1 VNAGGEKSWREGRV
15 GNWERLVWN
24 QRDALLAGFGV
35 TVEVCLIAF
44 VVAIVGGI
52 ALCIARVYVAP
63 LRPIAILL
71 IEFFRDTPIFVQLM
85 WVSYVWPELFG
96 FPNSFFSAGWIALG
110 LQSSGYLAETFRTG
124 IEGVPR
130 GQREAAFSAGM
141 SPVQTFTRIVMPQVT
156 LATAPSIVN
165 QFTVIVKSSTLV
177 SVITVPDLM
186 SQSQRIVNI
195 WYEPI
200 EILTATAAIYILFVF
215 LVSMAGK
222 LLADRLRR
230 RYGLAAS

>member
-1 VNAGGEKSWREGRV
+1 M

-24 QRDALLAGFGV
+24 QRDVLLAGLAV

-44 VVAIVGGI
+44 VAAIVGGLI
-52 ALCIARVYVAP
+52 LCLARIYVAP
-63 LRPIAILL
+63 LRPLAIVL
-71 IEFFRDTPIFVQLM
+71 IEFFRDTPIYVQLI
-85 WVSYVWPELFG
+85 WVAYAWPELFG
-96 FPNSFFSAGWIALG
+96 FPNSFYTAGWLALA

-130 GQREAAFSAGM
+130 GQREAAFAVGM
-141 SPVQTFTRIVMPQVT
+141 SPLQTLARIVMPQVA
-156 LATAPSIVN
+156 LSTAPSIVN
-165 QFTVIVKSSTLV
+165 QFTVIVKSSTLI

-186 SQSQRIVNI
+186 SQSQRLVNV

-200 EILTATAAIYILFVF
+200 ESLTATAALYILFVF
-215 LVSMAGK
+215 LVSLAGK
-222 LLADRLRR
+222 LLADALRR

>member
-1 VNAGGEKSWREGRV
+1 M

-24 QRDALLAGFGV
+24 QRDALIAGFAV
-35 TVEVCLIAF
+35 TVEVCVIAF
-44 VVAIVGGI
+44 LAAIVGGLV
-52 ALCIARVYVAP
+52 LCLVRLYVAP
-63 LRPIAILL
+63 LRPIAIVL

-96 FPNSFFSAGWIALG
+96 FPGSFFSAGWIALG

-141 SPVQTFTRIVMPQVT
+141 SPAQTFSRIVMPQVV
-156 LATAPSIVN
+156 LATAPS
-165 QFTVIVKSSTLV
+165 IVKSSTLV

-186 SQSQRIVNI
+186 SQSQRLVNI

-200 EILTATAAIYILFVF
+200 EILTTTAAIYILFVF
-215 LVSMAGK
+215 LVSTAGK
-222 LLADRLRR
+222 LLADYLRR
-230 RYGLAAS
+230 RYGLAAYF

>member
-1 VNAGGEKSWREGRV
+1 M

-24 QRDALLAGFGV
+24 QRDVLLSGLAV
-35 TVEVCLIAF
+35 TIEVCIIAF
-44 VVAIVGGI
+44 LAAIVGGLI
-52 ALCIARVYVAP
+52 LCLVRLYVRP

-96 FPNSFFSAGWIALG
+96 FPNSFFAAGWLALA
-110 LQSSGYLAETFRTG
+110 LQSSGYLAETFRAG

-141 SPVQTFTRIVMPQVT
+141 SPAQTFRRIVMPQVA

-165 QFTVIVKSSTLV
+165 QFAVIVKSSTLV

-186 SQSQRIVNI
+186 SQSQRLVNI

-200 EILTATAAIYILFVF
+200 EILTATAALYILFVF
-215 LVSMAGK
+215 AVSAAGK
-222 LLADRLRR
+222 RLADHLRR
-230 RYGLAAS
+230 RYGLAAY

>member
-1 VNAGGEKSWREGRV
+1 MTMS
-15 GNWERLVWN
+15 NWERLVWN
-24 QRDALLAGFGV
+24 QRDVLLAGLGV

-44 VVAIVGGI
+44 VAAIVGGLV
-52 ALCIARVYVAP
+52 LCLVRLYVAP

-85 WVSYVWPELFG
+85 WVAYVWPELFG
-96 FPNSFFSAGWIALG
+96 FPNDFFTAGWLALG
-110 LQSSGYLAETFRTG
+110 LQSSGYLAETFRAG
-124 IEGVPR
+124 IEAVPR
-130 GQREAAFSAGM
+130 GQHDAAYSAGM
-141 SPVQTFTRIVMPQVT
+141 SRVQTFRRITMPQVL
-156 LATAPSIVN
+156 LASAPSIVN

-186 SQSQRIVNI
+186 SQSQKLVAI

-200 EILTATAAIYILFVF
+200 ELLTATAAIYISFVF
-215 LVSMAGK
+215 LISAGGK
-222 LLADRLRR
+222 LLADRLRL

>member
-1 VNAGGEKSWREGRV
+1 M

-52 ALCIARVYVAP
+52 ALCVARVYVAP
-63 LRPIAILL
+63 LRPVAVLL

>member
-1 VNAGGEKSWREGRV
+1 M

-24 QRDALLAGFGV
+24 QRDVLLAGLAV
-35 TVEVCLIAF
+35 TVEVCVIAF
-44 VVAIVGGI
+44 VAAIAGGLV
-52 ALCIARVYVAP
+52 LCLIRLYVKP
-63 LRPIAILL
+63 LRPFAIVL
-71 IEFFRDTPIFVQLM
+71 IEFFRDTPIYVQLI
-85 WVSYVWPELFG
+85 WVAYVWPELFG
-96 FPNSFFSAGWIALG
+96 FPDTFYTAGWLALA

-141 SPVQTFTRIVMPQVT
+141 SPPQTFARIVMPQVV
-156 LATAPSIVN
+156 LSTAPSIVN
-165 QFTVIVKSSTLV
+165 QFTVIVKSSTLI

-186 SQSQRIVNI
+186 SQSQRLVNV

-200 EILTATAAIYILFVF
+200 EILTATAALYILFVF
-215 LVSMAGK
+215 LISLTGK
-222 LLADRLRR
+222 LIADALRR